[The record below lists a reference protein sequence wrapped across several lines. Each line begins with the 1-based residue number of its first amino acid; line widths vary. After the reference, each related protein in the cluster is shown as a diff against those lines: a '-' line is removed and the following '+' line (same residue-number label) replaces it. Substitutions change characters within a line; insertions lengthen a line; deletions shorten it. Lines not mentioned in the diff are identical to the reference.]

1 VDDGGGA
8 VVEEADGAGEVHDPP
23 HGEGDGG
30 RPGHGV
36 AAGVV
41 RHGLEAVLEGA
52 AGHELAHDDERLVAD
67 GARAE
72 EEDEVGVAKVAG
84 GGEVGG

>member
-1 VDDGGGA
+1 VNDGGGA

-23 HGEGDGG
+23 HGEGDGRG
-30 RPGHGV
+30 PRHRV

-52 AGHELAHDDERLVAD
+52 ARHELADDDEWLVAD

-72 EEDEVGVAKVAG
+72 EEDEVWVAEVAG
-84 GGEVGG
+84 GAGR